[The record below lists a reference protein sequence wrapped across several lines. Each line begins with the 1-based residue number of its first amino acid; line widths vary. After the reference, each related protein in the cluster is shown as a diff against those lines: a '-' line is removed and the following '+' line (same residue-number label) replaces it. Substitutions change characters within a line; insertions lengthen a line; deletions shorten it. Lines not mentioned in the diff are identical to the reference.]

1 MAQPRVRLAG
11 QTDAE
16 AAAAQAAEDAA
27 EKTTAGAT
35 TSAEEAP
42 EQVDEVTEQESTTMQ
57 VPRFGEHD
65 GVDEILCLVPKPIR
79 LVLGQD
85 GSHTPI
91 DAGLQKLPRAV
102 AEHWWCKVNGV
113 TAAPQ

>member
-1 MAQPRVRLAG
+1 MATPRVRLEG

-16 AAAAQAAEDAA
+16 AEEQARQDAA
-27 EKTTAGAT
+27 TAQEAT
-35 TSAEEAP
+35 TETEEAP
-42 EQVDEVTEQESTTMQ
+42 AQEATPEVLA
-57 VPRFGEHD
+57 PRFGEHD

-79 LVLGQD
+79 LVLEGD

-91 DAGLQKLPRAV
+91 DPGLQKLPRAV